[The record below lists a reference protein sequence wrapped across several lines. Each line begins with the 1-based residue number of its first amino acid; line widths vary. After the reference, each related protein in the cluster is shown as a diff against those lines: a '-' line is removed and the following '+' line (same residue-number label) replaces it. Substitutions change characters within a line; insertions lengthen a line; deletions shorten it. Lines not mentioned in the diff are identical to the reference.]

1 MPDVIRP
8 IKYGLD
14 FIIITIA
21 ITNISSHVKS
31 EECTTSNDMTSKRS
45 SIWIDRS
52 LNSLPQDD
60 LGLINTI
67 KTHYIYPPS
76 KGEYNFSRNAP
87 DVNGQFGQANY
98 IANTLFKNYSKRDTK
113 RGFFVE
119 AGAYDGELIS
129 NSLIFEKLLGWSGI
143 LIEPNP
149 VAFRRLLSKRR
160 KAWSINTC
168 LSLKTYPETVLFDV
182 NGIVGGIF
190 ENGIPPSIYQTTSDE
205 YRKMETTFWKRKNV
219 SIDEIYHNI
228 DGEGGAKQ
236 EHIEMQCF
244 PLYSI
249 LRAVGESCVDF
260 LSLDVEGGEY
270 SIMKT
275 LFEHKFDIPIQ
286 VASIEASYSDL
297 MGYNKSKLEMRYLM
311 KRNGYAYYNTV
322 KEDDIYVNHNFKLP
336 DDVAY

>member
-1 MPDVIRP
+1 M
-8 IKYGLD
+8 
-14 FIIITIA
+14 
-21 ITNISSHVKS
+21 
-31 EECTTSNDMTSKRS
+31 
-45 SIWIDRS
+45 
-52 LNSLPQDD
+52 
-60 LGLINTI
+60 
-67 KTHYIYPPS
+67 
-76 KGEYNFSRNAP
+76 
-87 DVNGQFGQANY
+87 
-98 IANTLFKNYSKRDTK
+98 
-113 RGFFVE
+113 
-119 AGAYDGELIS
+119 
-129 NSLIFEKLLGWSGI
+129 
-143 LIEPNP
+143 
-149 VAFRRLLSKRR
+149 
-160 KAWSINTC
+160 
-168 LSLKTYPETVLFDV
+168 FDV

-190 ENGIPPSIYQTTSDE
+190 ENGIPPSIYQASIFSVNTISVILLFGLLSSTCYVITFSLKTTSDE